1 MVWVVLALE
10 GILLILFVVSHW
22 RYHKSKIQFSIR
34 FDGKKAGIERILTPL
49 GMLIVVNILHVK
61 FAKDYKKAAFEDI
74 RQMVPAGDTKQLYQI
89 FIAQK
94 VGMALGILFLCN
106 ACLVF
111 SMSASS
117 NSKGEAFN
125 GVSIDRPE
133 YQQGD
138 AGERLLLSARFE
150 DTVIQREVVVTVP
163 EQQPDAIQRRQE
175 LEEAKAYLQDYFH
188 ELGTIREDI
197 KLPDHRKSVNF
208 FYSSGLPEYIRDDGR
223 LRRENLPREET
234 EVPMQV
240 ILRSGE
246 EEAAITFSLVLAGK
260 TEDLEAQVEEMV
272 ENLNAGVYSTA
283 TEVLLPANGAGAVRY
298 EWQKVEKRPAFL
310 LWVLLIWLIP
320 FLLFIGRDR
329 ELKKAVEQRREAM
342 RIAYPE
348 VINRFVILLG
358 AGLSTQRA
366 WTKITD
372 DYLEKRKGLE
382 GTIQPIYEEMQIA
395 SLQMQN
401 GTSPKEALEQFAAR
415 VKVKE
420 IRQFVSVLSQNL
432 KRGDEF
438 IITHLRELNSQAW
451 ELRKKYVQ
459 EKSEEVDTKLL
470 IPMMLMLV
478 VILIVVLAPA
488 IMTMQIG

>member
-1 MVWVVLALE
+1 MVWVILALE
-10 GILLILFVVSHW
+10 GILLILFAVSHW
-22 RYHKSKIQFSIR
+22 RYHKNKIQFSIR
-34 FDGKKAGIERILTPL
+34 FDGKKVGLERILTPL
-49 GMLIVVNILHVK
+49 GMFMVVDILHVK
-61 FAKDYKKAAFEDI
+61 FAKAYKKAAFEDI
-74 RQMVPAGDTKQLYQI
+74 RQMAPAGDTKRLYQI

-111 SMSASS
+111 SMSAASDQ
-117 NSKGEAFN
+117 KGEAFN
-125 GVSIDRPE
+125 GASIERPE

-138 AGERLLLSARFE
+138 AGERLLLSAWLD
-150 DTVIQREVVVTVP
+150 DTVLQREVVVSVP

-175 LEEAKAYLQDYFH
+175 LEEAKMYLQGYFR
-188 ELGTIREDI
+188 ELGLIREDI
-197 KLPDHRKSVNF
+197 QLPDHRKSVSF
-208 FYSSGLPEYIRDDGR
+208 SYSSGLPEYIRDDGR
-223 LRRENLPREET
+223 LRRENLPQGET
-234 EVPMQV
+234 KVPMQV
-240 ILRSGE
+240 TLRSGE
-246 EEAAITFSLVLAGK
+246 EETAITLPLVLAGK

-272 ENLNAGVYSTA
+272 ENLNAGAYSTE
-283 TEVLLPANGAGAVRY
+283 TEVLLPSSGAGAVRY
-298 EWQKVEKRPAFL
+298 EWHKVEKRPAYV
-310 LWVLLIWLIP
+310 LWIALMWLIP
-320 FLLFIGRDR
+320 ILLFIGRDR

-348 VINRFVILLG
+348 VINRFVMLLG

-366 WTKITD
+366 WTKITG

-382 GTIQPIYEEMQIA
+382 GTIEPIYEEMQIA
-395 SLQMQN
+395 TLQMQN
-401 GTSPKEALEQFAAR
+401 GASPKEALEQFAAR

-420 IRQFVSVLSQNL
+420 IRQFISVLSQNL

-438 IITHLRELNSQAW
+438 IITHLRELNAQAW

>member
-1 MVWVVLALE
+1 
-10 GILLILFVVSHW
+10 
-22 RYHKSKIQFSIR
+22 
-34 FDGKKAGIERILTPL
+34 
-49 GMLIVVNILHVK
+49 
-61 FAKDYKKAAFEDI
+61 
-74 RQMVPAGDTKQLYQI
+74 
-89 FIAQK
+89 
-94 VGMALGILFLCN
+94 
-106 ACLVF
+106 
-111 SMSASS
+111 
-117 NSKGEAFN
+117 
-125 GVSIDRPE
+125 
-133 YQQGD
+133 
-138 AGERLLLSARFE
+138 
-150 DTVIQREVVVTVP
+150 
-163 EQQPDAIQRRQE
+163 
-175 LEEAKAYLQDYFH
+175 
-188 ELGTIREDI
+188 
-197 KLPDHRKSVNF
+197 
-208 FYSSGLPEYIRDDGR
+208 
-223 LRRENLPREET
+223 
-234 EVPMQV
+234 
-240 ILRSGE
+240 
-246 EEAAITFSLVLAGK
+246 
-260 TEDLEAQVEEMV
+260 MV